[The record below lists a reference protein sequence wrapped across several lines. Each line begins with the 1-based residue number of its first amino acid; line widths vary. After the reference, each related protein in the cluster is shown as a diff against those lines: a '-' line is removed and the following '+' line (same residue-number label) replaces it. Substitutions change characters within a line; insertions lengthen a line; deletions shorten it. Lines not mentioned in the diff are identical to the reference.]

1 VKEGVVG
8 DDRAGVGIRLLG
20 PLALSVDGKE
30 VSLGGP
36 RQRAVLALL
45 ALAPNRTV
53 PVERIIVDLWGD
65 GPLKQPRNNVQVYV
79 SNLRRLLRGHEDQV
93 AIAGD
98 GLGYRLQVASGV
110 VDHMRFTEL
119 VAEGRRQADRG
130 LALAA
135 ARSTRAALELW
146 RGDFLD
152 DLATQFD
159 VFSDAAM
166 RAHEER
172 LHASAQWVA
181 AELDCGEP
189 AELVPPLERLV
200 AAHPLHERFWEQL
213 MTALSLAGRQRD
225 ALHAFQRARQVL
237 AEEAGLSPGHG
248 LRALEGELLSG
259 RAPARPRAAEGTV
272 LVHAD
277 ASGAVRRVPLRPG
290 TSYLIGRHPGADVPI
305 EWDARASRRH
315 AVLEHAAFV
324 DHRPGRSGDVA
335 HEREWTLSDCGS
347 TNGTFL
353 HGRRLPAGEPVRVSV
368 GDVFVAGATA
378 FVLRDLGDAGGVV
391 RSPSEVTVMA
401 PGTPTGSEPQ
411 QAGGA
416 S

>member
-1 VKEGVVG
+1 MG
-8 DDRAGVGIRLLG
+8 DDRTGIGIRLLG
-20 PLALSVDGKE
+20 PLALTVDGAE
-30 VSLGGP
+30 VALGGP

-45 ALAPNRTV
+45 ALAANRTV

-79 SNLRRLLRGHEDQV
+79 SNLRRLLRGHEQEV
-93 AIAGD
+93 AIVGD

-135 ARSTRAALELW
+135 ARSTRAALDLW
-146 RGDFLD
+146 QGDFLD

-159 VFSDAAM
+159 VFSDAAL

-172 LHASAQWVA
+172 LHAFEQWA
-181 AELDCGEP
+181 TAELDCGEP
-189 AELVPPLERLV
+189 AELVPHLERLV

-213 MTALSLAGRQRD
+213 MSALSLAGRQRD
-225 ALHAFQRARQVL
+225 ALHAFQRARRVL

-259 RAPARPRAAEGTV
+259 RAPVRSPEPEGTV

-277 ASGAVRRVPLRPG
+277 AAGAVRRVPLRPG

-305 EWDARASRRH
+305 EWDAQASRRH
-315 AVLEHAAFV
+315 AVLEHVAAV
-324 DHRPGRSGDVA
+324 GHLPGRPGDVA
-335 HEREWTLSDCGS
+335 HGSGWTLSDCGS

-353 HGRRLPAGEPVRVSV
+353 HGRRLAAGERARVSV
-368 GDVFVAGATA
+368 GDVFVAGATPFA
-378 FVLRDLGDAGGVV
+378 LRDLGEPGGVV

-401 PGTPTGSEPQ
+401 PGAAASVPQ
-411 QAGGA
+411 QAEEA